1 MLRWLGFVVLV
12 IVVHRIL
19 QYVPGIGTLLART
32 GLLGF
37 WLAAVVVGLG
47 LQRFGRWANEQRR
60 FGARIRDLQRTDS
73 PLNMGK
79 LGSLLVQ
86 SRRYREA
93 IEPLE
98 AAAAAEPEVPEWSYQ
113 LGRAHLALG
122 DMEAA
127 ASALRTVIAL
137 NEEHAFG
144 AAQLRLAE
152 ALYRSGSFEESLEP
166 LRVFDRNHGESP
178 ESAYRTGLA
187 LKKLGRAD
195 EARSSFARVAQL
207 AAQAPR
213 YQAASASGW
222 VVRARFASMF

>member
-12 IVVHRIL
+12 IIVHRL
-19 QYVPGIGTLLART
+19 LGYVPVIGGLLSRM

-37 WLAAVVVGLG
+37 WLAAIVVGLG
-47 LQRFGRWANEQRR
+47 LKRFGRWAYEQQR

-73 PLNMGK
+73 PVNKGK

-98 AAAAAEPEVPEWSYQ
+98 AAAAAEPDVPEWSYQ

-122 DMEAA
+122 DLEAA
-127 ASALRTVIAL
+127 AGALRSALAV

-144 AAQLRLAE
+144 EAQLRLAE
-152 ALYRSGSFEESLEP
+152 ALYHSGSFEESLEP
-166 LRVFDRNHGESP
+166 LRAFERNHGESP

-187 LKKLGRAD
+187 LKKLGRKE
-195 EARSSFARVAQL
+195 EAREAFARVASL
-207 AAQAPR
+207 AADAPK
-213 YQAASASGW
+213 YQSASASGW
-222 VVRARFASMF
+222 AVRARLASYF